1 MKRVFF
7 AALLASAVGMPAIA
21 ASPFEIREIGFY
33 ANGQDISD
41 LTDQEV
47 NHLIA
52 IIHGDDRDNRIYQ
65 RVHNF
70 LVHRSGESF
79 LGRLFK

>member
-1 MKRVFF
+1 MKRVFI
-7 AALLASAVGMPAIA
+7 ALLLLSATGMPAFA
-21 ASPFEIREIGFY
+21 ATAFDIREIGFY
-33 ANGQDISD
+33 ANGKDISD

-65 RVHNF
+65 RVQNF

-79 LGRLFK
+79 LSGLFK